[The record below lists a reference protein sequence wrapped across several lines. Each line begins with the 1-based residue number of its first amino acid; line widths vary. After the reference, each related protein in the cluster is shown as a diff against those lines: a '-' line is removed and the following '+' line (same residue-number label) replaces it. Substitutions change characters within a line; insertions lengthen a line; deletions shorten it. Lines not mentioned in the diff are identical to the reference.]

1 MPFLME
7 KQKQSE
13 WCWAAVA
20 LSIERYF
27 SPYSVWGQCGIAA
40 QVLKDAKDSCEYP
53 ENHDE
58 PAQLETALAVVSRLR
73 NTRKGP
79 MKFEEIQQE
88 LDAGRPVCV
97 RIKWIGDGAHFVVL
111 TGYKVSRSN
120 LKMVDIADPLYP
132 DSTRAFDDFPSA
144 YQGGGEWTD
153 SFLVRE

>member
-40 QVLKDAKDSCEYP
+40 QVLPDAKDSCDYP
-53 ENHDE
+53 QNHDK
-58 PAQLETALAVVSRLR
+58 PAQLEVALAAVSRLKE
-73 NTRKGP
+73 TRKGA
-79 MKFEEIQQE
+79 MKFEDLQRE
-88 LDAGRPVCV
+88 LDAGSPVCV
-97 RIKWIGDGAHFVVL
+97 RIKWTGDGAHFVVL
-111 TGYKVSRSN
+111 TGYRVSASN
-120 LKMVDIADPLYP
+120 LRVVDIADPLYP
-132 DSTRAFDDFPSA
+132 DSTRAFDDFPST

-153 SFLVRE
+153 SFLVKA

>member
-27 SPYSVWGQCGIAA
+27 SPYSMWGQCGIAA
-40 QVLKDAKDSCEYP
+40 EVLKDPKACE
-53 ENHDE
+53 NLQGTNE
-58 PAQLETALAVVSRLR
+58 PAPLEAALDLVRRL
-73 NTRKGP
+73 NETRKGP
-79 MKFEEIQQE
+79 LNFADMRKE
-88 LDAGRPVCV
+88 LDAGKPVCV
-97 RIKWIGDGAHFVVL
+97 RIKWTGDGAHFVVL
-111 TGYKVSRSN
+111 TGYKVSPAGLR
-120 LKMVDIADPLYP
+120 MVDVADPLYP

-153 SFLVRE
+153 TFLVKE

>member
-40 QVLKDAKDSCEYP
+40 QVLKNAKDSCENP
-53 ENHDE
+53 EGHDQ
-58 PAQLETALAVVSRLR
+58 PAPLESALDIVRRL
-73 NTRKGP
+73 NETRKGP
-79 MKFEEIQQE
+79 LNFAGMQKE
-88 LDAGRPVCV
+88 LDAGKPVCV
-97 RIKWIGDGAHFVVL
+97 RIKWTGDGAHFVVL
-111 TGYKVSRSN
+111 TGYKVSDSGLR
-120 LKMVDIADPLYP
+120 MVDVADPLYP

-153 SFLVRE
+153 TFLVKE